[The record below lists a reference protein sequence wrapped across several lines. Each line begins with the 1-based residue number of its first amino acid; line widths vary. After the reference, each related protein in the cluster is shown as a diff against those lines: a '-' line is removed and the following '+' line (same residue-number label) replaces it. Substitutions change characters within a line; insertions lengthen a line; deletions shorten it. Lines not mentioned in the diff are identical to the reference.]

1 MGWFGLARI
10 QRVPA
15 GLRPYNIWEPLC
27 MGWGLTSRETRGFG
41 IERVEEPRGA
51 AKRFLLRQVI
61 SIKHIN
67 TANKH
72 GFNIG
77 C

>member
-1 MGWFGLARI
+1 
-10 QRVPA
+10 
-15 GLRPYNIWEPLC
+15 